1 MTTRKVTINGKEKEA
16 VWVDKQGEWGSHWEV
31 DGIQFEGHI
40 NLWSFTYEP
49 KTYLK
54 ESELS
59 GDEWR
64 KGGQVKIFRDGVCVY
79 NEFSRTTDNAM
90 RRIMINLPKLQEFD
104 FDYLKVGRKI
114 YNHDVPCTITRV
126 LDDGELAC
134 YYCQS
139 NCNFVI
145 GMNYRNCFYN
155 DLKCVDMLFDNGAS
169 RWKGKIDQA
178 LRETNIQKIE
188 NRKP

>member
-126 LDDGELAC
+126 LDDGEFMC
-134 YYCQS
+134 ETEDGS
-139 NCNFVI
+139 DVPW
-145 GMNYRNCFYN
+145 
-155 DLKCVDMLFDNGAS
+155 AS
-169 RWKGKIDQA
+169 
-178 LRETNIQKIE
+178 KIE
-188 NRKP
+188 SIKNGEMTRNEDEWKNQDRVHILSEHIWWFRK